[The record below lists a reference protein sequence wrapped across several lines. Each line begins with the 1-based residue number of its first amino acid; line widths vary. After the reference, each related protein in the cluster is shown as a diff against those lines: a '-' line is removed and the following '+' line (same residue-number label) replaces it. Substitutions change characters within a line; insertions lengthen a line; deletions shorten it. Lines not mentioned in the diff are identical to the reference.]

1 MTALWRVA
9 RSRDTVMVVL
19 LASVCAVVWLTTPRF
34 ASSTTAGFL
43 LLDLVATLLIA
54 MPMTLIIITGEIDL
68 SVASIAGLASACLGA
83 GWQAGL
89 SMPMALLLAIVA
101 GAVCGAIN
109 GGLITMIG
117 LPSLAVTIGTLALY
131 RGLALVVL
139 GDNAVANF
147 PPAYASFA
155 TARFAS
161 GIPHVMVPVT
171 VLVLGFIALLHA
183 TPAGRALYAM
193 GNSAEAARFT
203 GINVARSKF
212 YLYLTSGVVSAFA
225 GVFWTLRYSSA
236 RSDNA
241 IGLELTVVAAVL
253 LGGVSIFGGS
263 GTLLGVLCAVG
274 TIGVINYA
282 LRLNRVSDVVL
293 VTITGALLIAS
304 VLAPSLNQAIRE
316 LRQRRRPSGTA
327 QVASTVTIH
336 NPPLGKE
343 EP

>member
-1 MTALWRVA
+1 
-9 RSRDTVMVVL
+9 
-19 LASVCAVVWLTTPRF
+19 
-34 ASSTTAGFL
+34 
-43 LLDLVATLLIA
+43 
-54 MPMTLIIITGEIDL
+54 
-68 SVASIAGLASACLGA
+68 
-83 GWQAGL
+83 
-89 SMPMALLLAIVA
+89 
-101 GAVCGAIN
+101 
-109 GGLITMIG
+109 
-117 LPSLAVTIGTLALY
+117 
-131 RGLALVVL
+131 
-139 GDNAVANF
+139 
-147 PPAYASFA
+147 
-155 TARFAS
+155 
-161 GIPHVMVPVT
+161 
-171 VLVLGFIALLHA
+171 
-183 TPAGRALYAM
+183 M